1 MGEQHV
7 AVVAVVLDCVGFALL
22 VVRSRCRRSR
32 SSIAASVLVDI
43 SALDQGMSTDAAV
56 GASWLSLG
64 SASRCCKGLLR
75 NCQEVLDDDRMP
87 WLRGC
92 D

>member
-1 MGEQHV
+1 L
-7 AVVAVVLDCVGFALL
+7 AVVAVALDYVGPAPL
-22 VVRSRCRRSR
+22 VVRLRREQSW
-32 SSIAASVLVDI
+32 SSIVALVLADI
-43 SALDQGMSTDAAV
+43 PALDQGMSTGAAV

-64 SASRCCKGLLR
+64 SASHCKGSLR
-75 NCQEVLDDDRMP
+75 NSQGVLDGDRMS